1 MYLVLEIQTNNG
13 TTAVVPAVA
22 FTDLN
27 RAYQKYYT
35 ALAAAAV
42 STVEVHTV
50 MLFTEK
56 GEMIRVEF
64 FEHPV
69 EPESTEPTE

>member
-1 MYLVLEIQTNNG
+1 MYLVLELQTNNG

-22 FTDLN
+22 YADLN
-27 RAYQKYYT
+27 KAYQKYYT

-69 EPESTEPTE
+69 ETEEPTE